1 VRVYVKVRLHVCGEI
16 VMNIGGVFHFVS
28 GLCLVWRCLKGILV
42 KDVVDSFCGAE
53 RLSYG
58 FEIDIILDPIAGS
71 GSSIVGL
78 SKEFEEVRQ

>member
-1 VRVYVKVRLHVCGEI
+1 
-16 VMNIGGVFHFVS
+16 
-28 GLCLVWRCLKGILV
+28 LVWRCLKGILV